1 MSVLIT
7 AASHAE
13 AYKLDRILQL
23 PDVIFADHTD
33 MPAVAFSG
41 RKFIRIPRGSS
52 PSYAHILLDLALNA
66 GIDRIF
72 PLYAEEIL
80 PLAESRQLFDEYG
93 ISVIVP
99 SVLWLKNRQPDY
111 CKGTSQLVVL
121 EKGEAIAGSLP
132 SDLKISAEFLSG
144 IFTLDPQDN
153 FDFTLLA
160 L

>member
-23 PDVIFADHTD
+23 PEVIFADHAD
-33 MPAVAFSG
+33 MPAMAFSG
-41 RKFIRIPRGSS
+41 RKFIKIPRGNS
-52 PSYAHILLDLALNA
+52 PSYAHIILDLALNA

-80 PLAESRQLFDEYG
+80 PLAQSRQLFDEYG

-99 SVLWLKNRQPDY
+99 SVLWLNSRQPDY
-111 CKGTSQLVVL
+111 RKGTSSLLVI
-121 EKGEAIAGSLP
+121 EKGETLAGSLP
-132 SDLKISAEFLSG
+132 PGLVIQEEFFSG
-144 IFTLDPQDN
+144 IFNVEPENN

>member
-13 AYKLDRILQL
+13 AYKLERILQL
-23 PDVIFADHTD
+23 PDVIFADFAE
-33 MPAVAFSG
+33 MPAMAFTG
-41 RKFIRIPRGSS
+41 RKFIRIPRGESA
-52 PSYAHILLDLALNA
+52 SYAHMILDLALNE

-99 SVLWLKNRQPDY
+99 SVLWLNSRQPAY
-111 CKGTSQLVVL
+111 CKGNQQLVVI
-121 EKGEAIAGSLP
+121 EKGETIAGILP
-132 SDLKISAEFLSG
+132 PGLIIPEELFSG
-144 IFTLDPQDN
+144 IFNLEPASN